1 MRPRPLAR
9 LALTACLAAL
19 APAAAAAQTPAPP
32 PTAVP
37 VPAAP
42 DEPAAPAPVATE
54 VDSAT
59 FGGLDARALGPAVMS
74 GRIAAIDAVAAAPL
88 TVYVGAAS
96 GGVWKSIDG
105 GVSFKPVFDDHAQSI
120 GAVRVDP
127 SDPKTVWVGTGESC
141 TRNSVSVGDGVYKT
155 TDGGESWQRLGLEQS
170 ERIADIEV
178 NPKDGKTVWVCAT
191 GHLWDDHD
199 ERGVYKTTDGG
210 KSWKRVLHVDAKTGC
225 SDLSVDPQDPRILY
239 AGMWQFRRFPW
250 SFDSGGKGSGLYKS
264 SDGGET
270 WKKLETGLPK
280 GEKGRIAVA
289 VAPSRPSVVYATVE
303 AEKTALYRSDD
314 TGHTWEEV
322 NSSFNIQMRPFY
334 FSHIVVDPTDHDY
347 VYKPGL
353 TLTIST
359 DGGKSFNSPFA
370 GGGFSLG
377 VHGDHH
383 ALWINPKNPHEML
396 LGTDGGVYVS
406 HDRAHHWRFVET
418 LPVSQFYEVSY
429 DLDFP
434 YNVYGGLQDNGT
446 WTGPSSSSGG
456 VASRDWKDL
465 YFGDGFHAFR
475 DAAEPDYV
483 YVEFQGGNIGRVH
496 MTTGEARDI
505 KPQPRKGEPD
515 FRFNWNTPIHLSPSQ
530 KGTVYLGSQFLFR
543 SRDRGDSWERIS
555 PDLTTNDLAKQKQ
568 RESGGLTRDNSTA
581 ENHTTIYSIAESPKD
596 PQTIWAG
603 TDDGRLQVT
612 RDGGKTWTDTAPAV
626 PGVPKGTWV
635 SHVEASAHDAAT
647 AYATFDGHARGDMK
661 SYLFKTTDGG
671 KSWQGLAT
679 DAVTGYAHVVE
690 EDPVNRDLL
699 FLGTETG
706 LFISV
711 DGGARWVRF
720 TGNFPDQVA
729 VRDLVV
735 HPRDSDLI
743 VATHGR
749 GIYILDDITPLR
761 QLTREVLEAE
771 VAVLAARPT
780 AAPIPS
786 VGQRFGGDDEFV
798 AFNPPEEATI
808 VYYLKKRH
816 LFGDLK
822 VEVYDADGKLVT
834 TLPGGKRKG
843 INRVSW
849 PMRAKPPKMP
859 PANSLV
865 LNSYAMLGPRV
876 PLGAYTFKVVKGDQ
890 TYPGKVELVADP
902 RSRHA
907 DADRKEQEKLV
918 WRLYEMLGRLTYLA
932 DAVTDAKEQAD
943 KKKATKLA
951 ADWEGLRK
959 ELVATSAGGW
969 LSGEE
974 QLREKLGL
982 LYGAVNSYEGRPTQ
996 SQVELAEVLEGR
1008 LEAGFARAEELKK
1021 RGVVE
1026 WMTKEEWEKKQA
1038 G

>member
-1 MRPRPLAR
+1 
-9 LALTACLAAL
+9 
-19 APAAAAAQTPAPP
+19 
-32 PTAVP
+32 
-37 VPAAP
+37 
-42 DEPAAPAPVATE
+42 
-54 VDSAT
+54 
-59 FGGLDARALGPAVMS
+59 
-74 GRIAAIDAVAAAPL
+74 
-88 TVYVGAAS
+88 
-96 GGVWKSIDG
+96 
-105 GVSFKPVFDDHAQSI
+105 
-120 GAVRVDP
+120 
-127 SDPKTVWVGTGESC
+127 
-141 TRNSVSVGDGVYKT
+141 
-155 TDGGESWQRLGLEQS
+155 
-170 ERIADIEV
+170 
-178 NPKDGKTVWVCAT
+178 
-191 GHLWDDHD
+191 
-199 ERGVYKTTDGG
+199 
-210 KSWKRVLHVDAKTGC
+210 
-225 SDLSVDPQDPRILY
+225 
-239 AGMWQFRRFPW
+239 
-250 SFDSGGKGSGLYKS
+250 
-264 SDGGET
+264 
-270 WKKLETGLPK
+270 
-280 GEKGRIAVA
+280 
-289 VAPSRPSVVYATVE
+289 
-303 AEKTALYRSDD
+303 
-314 TGHTWEEV
+314 
-322 NSSFNIQMRPFY
+322 
-334 FSHIVVDPTDHDY
+334 
-347 VYKPGL
+347 
-353 TLTIST
+353 
-359 DGGKSFNSPFA
+359 
-370 GGGFSLG
+370 
-377 VHGDHH
+377 
-383 ALWINPKNPHEML
+383 ML
-396 LGTDGGVYVS
+396 LGTDGGVYIS
-406 HDRAHHWRFVET
+406 HDRGHHWRFVET
-418 LPVSQFYEVSY
+418 LPVSQFYHVSY
-429 DLDFP
+429 DIDWP
-434 YNVYGGLQDNGT
+434 YNVYGGLQDNGS
-446 WTGPSSSSGG
+446 WTGPSRASGG
-456 VASRDWKDL
+456 VASRDWKNL
-465 YFGDGFHAFR
+465 GFGDGFYAFR
-475 DAAEPDYV
+475 DPADPDFV
-483 YVEFQGGNIGRVH
+483 YVEYQGGNIGRVH
-496 MTTGEARDI
+496 LTTGEARDI

-515 FRFNWNTPIHLSPSQ
+515 YRFNWNTPIHLSPTQ
-530 KGTVYLGSQFLFR
+530 KGTVYIGSQFLFR

-555 PDLTTNDLAKQKQ
+555 PDLTTNDPAKQKQ
-568 RESGGLTRDNSTA
+568 QRVRRLTRDNSTA

-603 TDDGRLQVT
+603 TDDGNLQVT
-612 RDGGKTWTDTAPAV
+612 RDGGKTWTDVGANRAGAAEGDL
-626 PGVPKGTWV
+626 GVARRGP
-635 SHVEASAHDAAT
+635 AHDAAT

-661 SYLFKTTDGG
+661 TYVFKTTDFG
-671 KSWQGLAT
+671 KSWQALAT

-735 HPRDSDLI
+735 HPRESDLI

-771 VAVLAARPT
+771 VAVLTARPT
-780 AAPIPS
+780 VAVIPS

-865 LNSYAMLGPRV
+865 LNNYAMLGPRV

-902 RSRHA
+902 RSTHA

-951 ADWEGLRK
+951 AEWEELRK
-959 ELVATSAGGW
+959 GLVATSAGGW

-982 LYGAVNSYEGRPTQ
+982 LYGAVNSYEGKPTQ

-1008 LEAGFARAEELKK
+1008 LEAAYARAEELKK

-1026 WMTKEEWEKKQA
+1026 WMTKEEWEKKKRLKKN
-1038 G
+1038 